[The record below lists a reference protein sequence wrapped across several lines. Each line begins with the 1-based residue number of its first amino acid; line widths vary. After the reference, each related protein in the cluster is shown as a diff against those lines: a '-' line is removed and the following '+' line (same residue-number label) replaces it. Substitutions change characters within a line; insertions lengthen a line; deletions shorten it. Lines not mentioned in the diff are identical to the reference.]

1 MLGVGISSKKY
12 GSGSSGER
20 HRETLMAT
28 RGTFDETTLPFGRDM
43 GTSYIGDI
51 SEDDD
56 FANFITSNVNLS
68 RHSASGSLHVAATAS
83 NGTCKIPVWTD
94 IGCDYTISVDDIG
107 VQSGNAGIVQIG
119 VALDLDAFHNSGN
132 LSSAGTETDTFT
144 ATTNSTYITLFSKVS
159 GKYARYSN
167 ISVKRA

>member
-1 MLGVGISSKKY
+1 M
-12 GSGSSGER
+12 
-20 HRETLMAT
+20 
-28 RGTFDETTLPFGRDM
+28 
-43 GTSYIGDI
+43 
-51 SEDDD
+51 
-56 FANFITSNVNLS
+56 S
-68 RHSASGSLHVAATAS
+68 RHSASNSLHVAATAS

-94 IGCDYTISVDDIG
+94 IGCDYTISVDVIG